1 MMKKLFVMLSLL
13 LLPAVTLA
21 QGPQAPGPKAVWEI
35 VIGAG
40 MMVKFVLIVLVVFSV
55 VSWAI
60 IALKYMQ
67 VRVARKTNEK
77 FMEVFWGGSSLEA
90 IQRDTRA
97 MKRSPIAQLF
107 QAGYQEISK
116 SKRKGGEK
124 PTAVAAGAPIAHALG
139 EMESVERALRRAS
152 SSEMGR
158 LERYSSFLATTG
170 STAPFVGLFGTVW
183 GIMNSFRHIST
194 MGKVGMD
201 VVAPGISEALIATA
215 FGLAAAI
222 PAVVAYNY
230 FVAQTRGIAN
240 EMDSFTQDLLNIVQ
254 RYFL

>member
-1 MMKKLFVMLSLL
+1 MRKLYFTLPLLSL
-13 LLPAVTLA
+13 PAYAFA
-21 QGPQAPGPKAVWEI
+21 QEIEAPGTKAVWEI
-35 VIGAG
+35 IIGAG
-40 MMVKFVLIVLVVFSV
+40 MMVKFVLIVLVCFSV

-67 VRVARKTNEK
+67 VRAARKGNER
-77 FMEVFWGGSSLEA
+77 FMSVFWGGSSLEA

-97 MKRSPIAQLF
+97 MKRSPLAQLF

-116 SKRKGGEK
+116 SKRKTGEK
-124 PTAVAAGAPIAHALG
+124 QAAVSIAEPIAHALG

-183 GIMNSFRHIST
+183 GIMNSFRHIAT